1 MVLINLFQLFNS
13 LTNSASNFTDFHKTT
28 TTKMFFFSFALPFL
42 YASDSIPIV
51 QNTFKDSS

>member
-28 TTKMFFFSFALPFL
+28 TKMFFFSFALPFL

-51 QNTFKDSS
+51 QNRFKNSS